1 MKRLAFL
8 LVFFLFCS
16 WQLRGQ
22 ETSYALPLEERIRLE
37 EARVAENTAAL
48 LLRQEVAVNK
58 KGLLN
63 SSIEN
68 RGSYDVGALPLL
80 DGISSTGARTY
91 SIPLQTAAGYSLV
104 PNLTLSYNSQAG
116 EGIAGYGWDI
126 GGLSAIRLI
135 NRNQYYHGEFK
146 AADAADTSAVFSL
159 DGEPLVRNENISQA
173 PFSLTTART
182 HILVK
187 AEHNPDGFISQFV
200 ALYPDGKR
208 AVFGHNLNPGYNL
221 PSYPISEIM
230 DIHGNKISFIYSVDS
245 NNGNDV
251 LQSVRYGYDGAGD
264 YHAEI
269 SFTYTSVSSSSY
281 VVRYFAGKSQ
291 CINRRLATVESNSD
305 GALLCRYTLTYEQAD
320 GASLLTSVGC
330 ENAQGGQLPP
340 LVFNYGESSA
350 PQPVSS
356 PSLYQDAS
364 LLMTSA
370 FTDIVP
376 VCRRGKFYPGSYKD
390 GLLIYPDGNTYDG
403 TAVLGMYKYGSKYPA
418 AQKIL
423 FIPALENISRID
435 STITAGSGFQTI
447 DAVDVDGDGR
457 DEIVKVNLAG
467 ISNLKSI
474 LRITVYECSDAGV
487 PEQRDTFNVKLN
499 GVIINGIFLSP
510 YKYSYQWGDFNGD
523 GKAELLTVAYD
534 KNYNSL
540 HDVSQ
545 NCYAALID
553 IASRSK
559 VCDEEL
565 FSYPDSLSRCLF
577 ICDLDGDSR
586 SELCF
591 ATDSGLDVYRRQASG
606 SFARETTLS
615 SLNAGMLSSKSRPW
629 YLTDLNGDGY
639 PDIVQAPDTSSFS
652 SYWNEYLFNGHDFTT
667 HLESICQRDAED
679 SFMFMDINRDGLAD
693 LVVANGT
700 RLSSHI
706 NRNGTSFGSRQI
718 SSCHIASTDG
728 ILPVQAGGFSGAS
741 AFIKVDGFYVRLYG
755 YYPIAPETRNLTS
768 LTDSYGKPFLNTYSY
783 LPDYCHG
790 WYDSELAEELTD
802 GFALHTPPI
811 YVLTDE
817 SRFLNEWE
825 GWYDHHTHN
834 YVNGVSH
841 NLGLGFCGF
850 TKVQSAYRTPY
861 PAIYTDRLM
870 APDKMGVV
878 KKVEIK
884 EVSPSRDPFYTATN
898 TWDSHS
904 TPYGKLSPRLTYTF
918 EEDTLRHVTT
928 TTSYTYD
935 ALDFPTL
942 IVTEREST
950 DSYKKETVSR
960 TYSHSDTTALY
971 LLGSVIE
978 ESLDR
983 GSGVNPMQIWR
994 NRSEWSLDTLLRP
1007 IEKRE
1012 YRGVA
1017 TRRIYPPGSHPPG
1030 GSPIHYVDGSLLVR
1044 TNRWTYDAFGNVS
1057 SERSAPYDATEFL
1070 GDTLVYDSAGRFLLS
1085 RTDALGHTTSYS
1097 GYNKFGSPANV
1108 TDYRGRVKSF
1118 AYDGWGN
1125 LLQTNYAD
1133 GSVETTT
1140 RLWGGDG
1147 VFKDST
1153 ACTGKPA
1160 TIVHYDALG
1169 RVIRKGNQRFDGQWQ
1184 WVNTEYNARGQVSR
1198 TSLRYRTQNPTDASA
1213 ASLWNTYSYDT
1224 YDRLTSI
1231 VEASGRTTT
1240 WSYNGTST
1248 TTVKDGI
1255 SSTSTTD
1262 AAGNVVSVTDAGGTV
1277 TYTLRDDGQSAS
1289 VTAPGNVVTTFTY
1302 DGYGRKVG
1310 MVDPSVGTRSYAYTW
1325 NTDGS
1330 SSSSQT
1336 GPNGSITTSKDK
1348 YGRTTSVVRAGEFD
1362 TTYSYDTYGRLTSEV
1377 STNGT
1382 STTYAYDTLDRV
1394 TSVREDVPDGKW
1406 LKKDIW
1412 YGAGS
1417 NASLVQYTS
1426 QGGFIA
1432 VEFYTYANGHH
1443 TKTELQNGTLV
1454 FSLTS
1459 ENNFG
1464 QPTAISTQ
1472 GMSRQYGFNSYGLPT
1487 SRNITIAGTTT
1498 TVQDCDYSFNA
1509 ANGNLTAWAD
1519 NRNATHGSYGYD
1531 SLDRL
1536 TSGTSSG
1543 DNGSVFMGYGY
1554 ASNGNLTSLSPV
1566 GTVLYQDTE
1575 SPYQATALVPASGGG
1590 PVPLPKQAVTYNAY
1604 DRPTSISQNGITAT
1618 LTYNGTEDR
1627 VKMAVVDSTGTVPA
1641 TLLTRYYIGGRY
1653 EIDIAPAGS
1662 GGGTTTTER
1671 FYLGGDAYSAPIV
1684 YVKGAGG
1691 ANYWQAFN
1699 IGRDYLGSITQVATD
1714 SGTLVA
1720 EYSFEP
1726 WGRQRNPSTLAI
1738 YAAGSEPAL
1747 FLGRG
1752 YTGHEYLPW
1761 FGLYNM
1767 NARLYD
1773 PLVGRFL
1780 APDPFVQAPDFT
1792 QNFNRYSYCLNNPL
1806 KYSDESGEFFGVDDL
1821 IAGAIGGFINWAT
1834 NGFKFTWEGLSYF
1847 GVGFAGGVASLY
1859 ISPVVA
1865 SGLMAAAN
1873 SAIGQGFGDN
1883 GKWNGSN
1890 INWESVA
1897 FSGLTGAATSYLGG
1911 VMSSQISGFLSN
1923 ITDNIAGKAWA
1934 GMINKGL
1941 TGFATGFTLGTGIS
1955 LLNQYGSTGKVNMKL
1970 AAETGLSS
1978 GLTGLALGGISG
1990 MAEGIRSAKKNY
2002 ESPWTGKPRY
2012 PNNNGFAGKKML
2024 GTMPEGVYD
2033 RYGDSNGHF
2042 LAPEGTPFEQRSL
2055 PPAMNDSNV
2064 YFKYKVVKPI
2074 PNVEMGYIKPWFG
2087 FPGGGYQYHLPNS
2100 VQYYIDNGFIIK
2112 L

>member
-68 RGSYDVGALPLL
+68 QGSYDVGAIPLL

-146 AADAADTSAVFSL
+146 ATDAADTSAVFSL

-221 PSYPISEIM
+221 PSYPISEIT
-230 DIHGNKISFIYSVDS
+230 DIHGNKSTFIYYVDS

-291 CINRRLATVESNSD
+291 YINRRLATVESNSD

-320 GASLLTSVGC
+320 VASLLTSVGC

-340 LVFNYGESSA
+340 LEFNYGESSA

-652 SYWNEYLFNGHDFTT
+652 SYWNEYLFNGHDFTSR
-667 HLESICQRDAED
+667 LVNICPRDPD
-679 SFMFMDINRDGLAD
+679 DTFMFMDINRDGLAD

-700 RLSSHI
+700 RLSSFI

-718 SSCHIASTDG
+718 SPCLIASTDG

-755 YYPIAPETRNLTS
+755 YYPIAPETRHLTS

-802 GFALHTPPI
+802 GFALHTPPV

-817 SRFLNEWE
+817 CRYLKEWE

-870 APDKMGVV
+870 APEKMGIA
-878 KKVEIK
+878 KKIETRK
-884 EVSPSRDPFYTATN
+884 GSLSGELF
-898 TWDSHS
+898 HS
-904 TPYGKLSPRLTYTF
+904 TVNIWDDHSTEHGKLSPRLTQTV
-918 EEDTLRHVTT
+918 DTDSLRLVAT

-935 ALDFPTL
+935 SLDFPTR
-942 IVTEREST
+942 IVTERESSN
-950 DSYKKETVSR
+950 SYKKETFNR
-960 TYSHSDTTALY
+960 TYAHSDTTSLY
-971 LLGSVIE
+971 LLGTVTE

-983 GSGVNPMQIWR
+983 GSSVSPMQLWR

-1030 GSPIHYVDGSLLVR
+1030 GSSIHYIDGSLLVC
-1044 TNRWTYDAFGNVS
+1044 TTRWTYDEFGNVT
-1057 SERSAPYDATEFL
+1057 SEKSAPYDATEFL

-1085 RTDALGHTTSYS
+1085 RTDALGHTTTYS
-1097 GYNKFGSPANV
+1097 GYNKYGSPASV
-1108 TDYRGRVKSF
+1108 TDYRGRAKTF
-1118 AYDGWGN
+1118 TYDAWGN
-1125 LLQTNYAD
+1125 LLQTDYAD

-1140 RLWGGDG
+1140 RSWGGDG
-1147 VFKDST
+1147 AFRDST
-1153 ACTGKPA
+1153 ACTGKQA
-1160 TIVHYDALG
+1160 AIVHCDALG
-1169 RVIRKGNQRFDGQWQ
+1169 RVIRKGNQRFDEQWQ
-1184 WVNTEYNARGQVSR
+1184 WTDTEYNARGLVSR
-1198 TSLRYRTQNPTDASA
+1198 TSLPYRTQNPTDASA

-1224 YDRLTSI
+1224 YDRLMSI

-1262 AAGNVVSVTDAGGTV
+1262 ASGNVISVTDAGGTIV
-1277 TYTLRDDGQSAS
+1277 YALRDDGQPAS
-1289 VTAPGNVVTTFTY
+1289 VTAPGDVVTIFSY
-1302 DGYGRKVG
+1302 DGYGRRVG
-1310 MVDPSVGTRSYAYTW
+1310 MNDPSVGTRTYSYTW
-1325 NTDGS
+1325 NADGS

-1336 GPNGSITTSKDK
+1336 GPNGTITTSKDK
-1348 YGRTTSVVRAGEFD
+1348 YGRTTSVVREGEFN
-1362 TTYSYDTYGRLTSEV
+1362 TTYTYDNYGRLALEA

-1394 TSVREDVPDGKW
+1394 SSVREDIPDGKW
-1406 LKKDIW
+1406 LKRDYS

-1417 NASLVQYTS
+1417 NVATVLYTS
-1426 QGGFIA
+1426 QTDTITT
-1432 VEFYTYANGHH
+1432 ETYSYEYGHNR
-1443 TKTELQNGTLV
+1443 KIELPDGTVV
-1454 FSLTS
+1454 FQLNA
-1459 ENNFG
+1459 ENEFG
-1464 QPTAISTQ
+1464 QPEMAKT
-1472 GMSRQYGFNSYGLPT
+1472 GDVFRQYSFNSYGLPT
-1487 SRNITIAGTTT
+1487 RRKMVVGAGGPLTTLQDFEYVFDAETGNLESRYDSGNGAYEYFYYDVLNRLTQTSCTCNGPCISRHTSFADNGNITYISNTGTVAYDDPDSPYKATSLTNPAYVTTT
-1498 TVQDCDYSFNA
+1498 IPRQDIA
-1509 ANGNLTAWAD
+1509 
-1519 NRNATHGSYGYD
+1519 
-1531 SLDRL
+1531 
-1536 TSGTSSG
+1536 
-1543 DNGSVFMGYGY
+1543 
-1554 ASNGNLTSLSPV
+1554 
-1566 GTVLYQDTE
+1566 
-1575 SPYQATALVPASGGG
+1575 
-1590 PVPLPKQAVTYNAY
+1590 YNAY
-1604 DRPTSISQNGITAT
+1604 DRPTSISQNGIAAM
-1618 LTYNGTEDR
+1618 LTYNGAEDR
-1627 VKMAVVDSTGTVPA
+1627 VRMAVVDSSAAAPGSPPA
-1641 TLLTRYYIGGRY
+1641 MLLTRYYIGGRY
-1653 EIDIAPAGS
+1653 EIDS
-1662 GGGTTTTER
+1662 TSSTTTER

-1684 YVKGAGG
+1684 LVRTGGSGAWT
-1691 ANYWQAFN
+1691 AYN
-1699 IGRDYLGSITQVATD
+1699 IGRDYLGSITHIVTA
-1714 SGTLVA
+1714 SGTPVA
-1720 EYSFEP
+1720 EYSYDP
-1726 WGRQRNPSTLAI
+1726 WGRARNPETLVI
-1738 YAAGSEPAL
+1738 YYAGSEPAL

-1806 KYSDESGEFFGVDDL
+1806 KYSDESGEFFGIDDL
-1821 IAGAIGGFINWAT
+1821 IAGAVSGVINWAT

-1873 SAIGQGFGDN
+1873 SVIGQGFGSD
-1883 GKWNGSN
+1883 GKWNGAD
-1890 INWESVA
+1890 INWGAVGL
-1897 FSGLTGAATSYLGG
+1897 SGIVGGATSYLGG
-1911 VMSSQISGFLSN
+1911 VISSQVSGFLSN
-1923 ITDNIAGKAWA
+1923 ITGDIAGKAWA
-1934 GMINKGL
+1934 GMINQGL

-1955 LLNQYGSTGKVNMKL
+1955 ILNQYGSTGKIDMGL
-1970 AAETGLSS
+1970 AAGTGLKS
-1978 GLTGLALGGISG
+1978 GLTGLALGGITG
-1990 MAEGIRSAKKNY
+1990 MAEGILDARANGENPWALKEETLNPNEIELSFKSLSAKSIPFGAKKINDNY
-2002 ESPWTGKPRY
+2002 LKDLGLDPHTIKYEYLGNNARVSRYNLYKTESGQIVIYGGK
-2012 PNNNGFAGKKML
+2012 GAGEGIFTDYFIPKK
-2024 GTMPEGVYD
+2024 
-2033 RYGDSNGHF
+2033 
-2042 LAPEGTPFEQRSL
+2042 
-2055 PPAMNDSNV
+2055 
-2064 YFKYKVVKPI
+2064 
-2074 PNVEMGYIKPWFG
+2074 
-2087 FPGGGYQYHLPNS
+2087 
-2100 VQYYIDNGFIIK
+2100 
-2112 L
+2112 